1 MKIRGQTGRINQM
14 KTLNEIQLA
23 MCRTLMRHGALMYRE
38 AISPQFNLDWNY
50 RCKLGVESL
59 LFAVSQRNEARL
71 WEAEAAKEKKLQI
84 FLAPVRQIG
93 SMAADEHTAQTSGA
107 PEKDCVT
114 GWQSPIPRG

>member
-1 MKIRGQTGRINQM
+1 M

-71 WEAEAAKEKKLQI
+71 WEAKAAKEKKLHEGLTTVGQFATI
-84 FLAPVRQIG
+84 CNCEPEIRPPRSNSPGPSCVK
-93 SMAADEHTAQTSGA
+93 AAG
-107 PEKDCVT
+107 
-114 GWQSPIPRG
+114 